1 MCAELR
7 RRLLQVVAVVV
18 LPVLLLLI
26 FGMVEM
32 AAAWRTFQL
41 ITNIARDGARVAV
54 LPSSTD
60 QDVTDH
66 IESLLDG
73 SGLDSGEAGI
83 AYACEAEGSSSI
95 CANTNNATR
104 VTVDY
109 PYTFRLLG
117 PLVAFA
123 GGNGDGFGT
132 ISIASTSIMRRE

>member
-1 MCAELR
+1 MAEL
-7 RRLLQVVAVVV
+7 AVV

-32 AAAWRTFQL
+32 AAAWRTFQV

-66 IESLLDG
+66 IESLLDT
-73 SGLDSGEAGI
+73 SGFDSAQATI
-83 AYACEAEGSSSI
+83 AYACDAEGSTSI
-95 CANTNNATR
+95 CVDTNNATQ

-123 GGNGDGFGT
+123 GGNDGGFGT
-132 ISIASTSIMRRE
+132 ISITSTSIMRRE

>member
-1 MCAELR
+1 MAEM
-7 RRLLQVVAVVV
+7 AVV
-18 LPVLLLLI
+18 LPILLLLI

-54 LPSSTD
+54 LPTSTD
-60 QDVTDH
+60 QEVTDH

-73 SGLDSGEAGI
+73 GGLDSGEAGI
-83 AYACEAEGSSSI
+83 EYACDAEGSSSI
-95 CANTNNATR
+95 CADTNNATL

-117 PLVAFA
+117 PLVVLT
-123 GGNGDGFGT
+123 GGDGDGFGT
-132 ISIASTSIMRRE
+132 ISIASTTIMRRE